1 MLTKLINNAKI
12 QKQSSNEL
20 LITIKKSIPEK
31 SLLIKFFLLIIM
43 Q

>member
-12 QKQSSNEL
+12 QKQTSNEL
-20 LITIKKSIPEK
+20 LITIKKSI
-31 SLLIKFFLLIIM
+31 SGNALLIKFFLLIIM